1 MAKTILTRL
10 EIDDPDVAA
19 FQISG
24 KLGFHENLKIQR
36 LTKECYKRKFRSVI
50 FDFSGLSS
58 LGGGVARILRDF
70 VKSYSHED
78 REVHFVVTNEIVLQ
92 FLQDEEQPMTIHA
105 SLDEILS
112 MIGASVKPAPLCGD
126 GSEDA
131 VRSGEGT
138 GEREKS
144 GREAENDDAYAID
157 EALVET
163 VKGVGSKE
171 FIRTAAPEGDAP
183 AAEDTEREQVD
194 ASGIILMSFDGELT
208 DGEGDATDCTGTGT
222 NAGGQETDEPKKTS
236 EVVGVTAGENAG
248 ETSGETAG
256 EGILNE
262 IYGGKAAPPPPEWI
276 DKPTSPFQAGRKQE
290 GSGDDVEKLNKQLKR
305 RILELKTLF
314 SISTD
319 FNAIRDRKKLLDI
332 FLLTSI
338 AQGGVESAAYFE
350 NMGDAFQLV
359 MSKGLG
365 TDGIERL
372 TITVEE
378 ENGVIEAS
386 NVIPI
391 DSFPMKEEEREPL
404 HDKGLE
410 FICPFK
416 QNDELAGVVL
426 LGRRI
431 AGRGM
436 KEQDFEFLKI
446 LVNVA
451 QNAYENATLFEHEN
465 ERTLGI
471 VKTLISLIEDNT
483 LIKGTSEFV
492 SRYVGMVAKNMGYP
506 DEYFKDLIYG
516 TVLRDI
522 GMIKISELVLRS
534 PRELTKDEWEIIKK
548 HPEDGSD
555 MLKRMKFSEHVT
567 QIVRTHHERFNG
579 EGYPF
584 GMRGKDLPLGSRIIS
599 VVESYA
605 AMINERPNRPT
616 LSEKEALDTL
626 KENYGMRYDR
636 EVVMQFSKI
645 IEKEIARS
653 VQPGSVKVTS

>member
-10 EIDDPDVAA
+10 EVDDPGVAV
-19 FQISG
+19 FQITG

-36 LTKECYKRKFRSVI
+36 LTKECHKRKFRSVI

-58 LGGGVARILRDF
+58 LGGGVARILREF
-70 VKSYSHED
+70 VKNYSNED
-78 REVHFVVTNEIVLQ
+78 RKVHFIVTNEIVLQ
-92 FLQDEEQPMTIHA
+92 FLQDEEQPVTIHA

-112 MIGASVKPAPLCGD
+112 KIGASVRTAPPGGCGPD
-126 GSEDA
+126 DAAGS
-131 VRSGEGT
+131 GGGT
-138 GEREKS
+138 GERKR
-144 GREAENDDAYAID
+144 GDREVENDDVYAID
-157 EALVET
+157 EAFVET
-163 VKGVGSKE
+163 VESVGSKE
-171 FIRTAAPEGDAP
+171 FIRSAAPDGDKPVAKKT
-183 AAEDTEREQVD
+183 ESEHVDT
-194 ASGIILMSFDGELT
+194 SGIILMSFDGELSN
-208 DGEGDATDCTGTGT
+208 GEDDTADCTEIEGNNGRQEADELKETG
-222 NAGGQETDEPKKTS
+222 ETAD
-236 EVVGVTAGENAG
+236 ENAG
-248 ETSGETAG
+248 EPSGETVG
-256 EGILNE
+256 ETADENILNE

-276 DKPTSPFQAGRKQE
+276 DKPTSPFKAGRKQE
-290 GSGDDVEKLNKQLKR
+290 SADDDVEKLNKQLKR

-319 FNAIRDRKKLLDI
+319 FNAIRDRKKLLEI

-350 NMGDAFQLV
+350 HIGDAFQLV
-359 MSKGLG
+359 MSKGLK

-372 TITVEE
+372 AITMEK
-378 ENGVIEAS
+378 ENGVIDAS

-391 DSFPMKEEEREPL
+391 DSFPMKNEEREPL

-471 VKTLISLIEDNT
+471 VKTLISLIEENT

-522 GMIKISELVLRS
+522 GMIKISELILRS
-534 PRELTKDEWEIIKK
+534 PRELTKDEWEIIKR

-555 MLKRMKFSEHVT
+555 MLKRMKFSEHVI

-584 GMRGKDLPLGSRIIS
+584 ALRGKDLPLGSRIIS

-626 KENYGMRYDR
+626 KENYSMRYDR